1 MVFLKITQFD
11 QSFMSLNKIETFI
24 YSLSKGNKPVLTA
37 GLIRHLNDIREL
49 MLQNQHDQ
57 LEITRTYMKL
67 VNSSL

>member
-1 MVFLKITQFD
+1 MAFLKITEFD

-24 YSLSKGNKPVLTA
+24 YLLSNGNKPVLTA

-49 MLQNQHDQ
+49 MLQNQHDW

-67 VNSSL
+67 ENSSL